1 MPNISIKPEFY
12 PYLVESKVGKT
23 ITEKVNLS
31 IAIFLFTDKKI
42 TLAKAAELADK
53 SIRELID
60 ILASHDVPWAEY
72 TNEHKVDD
80 DETIKCILGEIKN
93 D

>member
-23 ITEKVNLS
+23 INEKVNLS
-31 IAIFLFTDKKI
+31 IAIFLFTDKKV
-42 TLAKAAELADK
+42 TLARAAELADK
-53 SIRELID
+53 SIREFID
-60 ILASHDVPWAEY
+60 ILASHDIPWAEY
-72 TNEHKVDD
+72 TKEHKADD
-80 DETIKCILGEIKN
+80 DETIKYILGEIKN